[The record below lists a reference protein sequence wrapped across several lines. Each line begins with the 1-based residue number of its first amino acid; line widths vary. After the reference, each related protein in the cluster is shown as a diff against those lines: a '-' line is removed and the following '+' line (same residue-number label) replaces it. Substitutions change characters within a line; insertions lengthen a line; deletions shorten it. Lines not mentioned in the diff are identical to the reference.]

1 MKTKHLSLSF
11 FVALLL
17 GVSGVSYSQNIKVK
31 IQNSKTRKGTVYVA
45 LCNDANEFLTEKYK
59 ELTSKVSPTGEANV
73 EFTNIPKGNYAI
85 RVYQDT
91 DNSGDLNT
99 SLFGIPEEPFGFS
112 NNPRIRRG
120 PPPFSSASFA
130 VSSNINLTINLIK
143 INQ

>member
-1 MKTKHLSLSF
+1 MKTKHSSF
-11 FVALLL
+11 LFIIALLL
-17 GVSGVSYSQNIKVK
+17 GVSVVGYSQNIKVK

-45 LCNDANEFLTEKYK
+45 LCKDADDFLNEKFK

-91 DNSGDLNT
+91 DNSGDLST

-130 VSSNINLTINLIK
+130 VNSNVNLTINLIK